1 MSHFVVYLKAE
12 QSVCINHR
20 KMRVKDICKI
30 YCPIPEK
37 KKDIEN
43 ILLFT
48 FPNEKNSRETV
59 SILRIIEEI
68 KKMDKEAEVL
78 SLGEQDILV
87 YYKMP
92 EKPKK
97 WPELLKVTA
106 IGLTVFFGAG
116 ISIMGYNNDVD
127 VVEVFD
133 KIYITTMGVQAAD
146 ANFMHFFY
154 AVGLFTGMI
163 IFFNH
168 ASRKRLSDE
177 PTPVEVQMRMYE
189 KNVNGALI
197 TGSGRKEEELDV
209 ES

>member
-20 KMRVKDICKI
+20 KMLIKDIAKV
-30 YCPIPEK
+30 YCSDPEMTK
-37 KKDIEN
+37 TIEN
-43 ILLFT
+43 IRLFT
-48 FPNEKNSRETV
+48 FPNEKSGREAI
-59 SILRIIEEI
+59 SIMKIIQEI
-68 KKMDKEAEVL
+68 KTIYKEAEVCN
-78 SLGEQDILV
+78 LGEQDILV

-92 EKPKK
+92 EKKKK
-97 WPELLKVTA
+97 WPEKLTVAA

-116 ISIMGYNNDVD
+116 VSIMGYNNDVD
-127 VVEVFD
+127 VIEVFS
-133 KIYITTMGVQAAD
+133 KIYLTTMGVEGPE

-154 AVGLFTGMI
+154 AIGLLVGMI

-177 PTPVEVQMRMYE
+177 PTPVEVQMRQYE
-189 KNVNGALI
+189 KNVNTAII

-209 ES
+209 DS